1 MLLNS
6 CLALNHLKAVP
17 LLLRVVYFLL
27 VFLYLQLLVLLHY
40 NAQKTPIQHL
50 PNTSLPNL
58 LPPNLLPPNLL
69 PPNLL
74 PPNLLPPNLLPPN
87 LLPPNLLPP
96 PQNVHEG
103 HPPPFANQR
112 FPN

>member
-1 MLLNS
+1 M
-6 CLALNHLKAVP
+6 
-17 LLLRVVYFLL
+17 YFLL
-27 VFLYLQLLVLLHY
+27 VLLYLQLLVLLHY
-40 NAQKTPIQHL
+40 NAQQTPIQHL

-74 PPNLLPPNLLPPN
+74 PPNLLPPNL
-87 LLPPNLLPP
+87 P

-112 FPN
+112 FPNGCRNAGATLRFSALKEGRCSRYFHLLLNANC